1 MLRLVGIVVSI
12 GLADSL
18 NPSTIAPALYLA
30 TGERARGRVAEFT
43 FAVFAV
49 YFVGGAAIAIG
60 AGQLVRSLLPV
71 HHHHVTDVVEIAV
84 GAAMIGVAAL
94 LWRHRANLSRR
105 DPPDFDPHGKSSWVL
120 GASITAVELPSA
132 FPYFAAI
139 AAILGSGLGPARN
152 LVLLLLFNICF
163 VLPLLGILA
172 TLTFG
177 GDQADRMLCRRP
189 GLPPAPLADGARRS
203 RARRGLVHRAARR
216 HRARRHAQ
224 PARPPAASH
233 PPRLSH
239 AGGAVPALQCDAY
252 VTKLI
257 DMQRFA
263 TIIVSILS

>member
-60 AGQLVRSLLPV
+60 AGQLVRSLLPL
-71 HHHHVTDVVEIAV
+71 HHHHVTDVVEVAV

-177 GDQADRMLCRRP
+177 GDQADRMLAAGRAFLQRHWP
-189 GLPPAPLADGARRS
+189 SVLAGLALLAGLFIVLLGVTGLAGTHSPLARRLH
-203 RARRGLVHRAARR
+203 RILRG
-216 HRARRHAQ
+216 
-224 PARPPAASH
+224 
-233 PPRLSH
+233 
-239 AGGAVPALQCDAY
+239 
-252 VTKLI
+252 
-257 DMQRFA
+257 
-263 TIIVSILS
+263 